1 MKSSAGKEFMRSTWY
16 EALEPSDQHKGRP
29 QPPLAR
35 SLEPG
40 SEMLKLPDPHTASS
54 IHDSLRRAIEERVS
68 VRTYSGEPLCLEELS
83 YLLWMTQGIKKM
95 IPGRATFR
103 TVPSAGARHA
113 LETCLL
119 INTVTSLE
127 PGLYQYYAPEHSL
140 GRIPAPETIAAD
152 ITAAC
157 CNQEFVLQSAVTFL
171 WIAETERM
179 TWRYS
184 ERGYRYLHLDAGHVC
199 QNLYLAAESI
209 GCGVCAIAAFH
220 DQELNTLLHCD
231 GEARFVI
238 YLAALGRTQ

>member
-1 MKSSAGKEFMRSTWY
+1 MKSSAGKEFMRSTRY
-16 EALEPSDQHKGRP
+16 EALEPSDQQKGRP

-35 SLEPG
+35 SPEPG

-54 IHDSLRRAIEERVS
+54 IHDSLQRAIEERVS
-68 VRTYSGEPLCLEELS
+68 VRTYTGEPLSLEELS

-127 PGLYQYYAPEHSL
+127 PGLYQYYAPEHCL

-157 CNQEFVLQSAVTFL
+157 CNQEFVFQSAVTFL

-199 QNLYLAAESI
+199 QNVYLAAESI
-209 GCGVCAIAAFH
+209 GCGACAIAAFH
-220 DQELNTLLHCD
+220 DQELNTLLDCD